1 MLLSAEEA
9 AKDPVFQAAL
19 ESLRENAGKDSY
31 RPTQKKSPMLSP
43 EEAAKDRVAQAAL
56 KSLRENA
63 GK

>member
-1 MLLSAEEA
+1 MLSAEEA

-19 ESLRENAGKDSY
+19 KSLRENAGKDSY

-43 EEAAKDRVAQAAL
+43 EEAAKDRVAQAMIE
-56 KSLRENA
+56 SLRIHA